1 MFSKCHF
8 YILKIKR
15 NILVLVFLGFCAS
28 LLLFSTSNLPAI
40 KKGLTLW
47 ANSVVPSLFPFFVA
61 TELLMNTNFVTILG
75 RFLTKIMKPFFNIRG
90 EGAFGFIMGLISGY
104 PVGAKIACDFRE
116 NNICSKEECER
127 LLSFTNNSGPLFIVG
142 TVGISMF
149 GNSTI
154 GLLLLITHIL
164 ACITVGI
171 IFRFWKYNSSSSDYI
186 SNKNSNY
193 KKYKNVTFSNLG
205 EILGKSISNSISTV
219 LVIGGFVVIFSSI
232 ISILK
237 SSGILNSLIFTL
249 TPIFNFLHIDNSFIY
264 GILTGLLEITNGI
277 SSISNIN
284 IKAISINVIITAF
297 LLGFGGLSV
306 LLQVLSITSK
316 TDLSIKPYIYGKL
329 LHGVLATFYTFVAIK
344 IFPFFNKSFEE
355 FQFCSPQETKYAFG
369 ERIRQDLILCNLLK
383 IPQIKENLSHILE
396 LRPFKGID
404 NLAS

>member
-1 MFSKCHF
+1 MFSKSHF
-8 YILKIKR
+8 YIIKLKR
-15 NILVLVFLGFCAS
+15 NILTLIFLAFAGS
-28 LLLFSTSNLPAI
+28 LLLFSSSNLPAI
-40 KKGLTLW
+40 KKGLSLW

-61 TELLMNTNFVTILG
+61 TDLLMHTNFVNILG
-75 RFLTKIMKPFFNIRG
+75 RFLNQLMKPLFNIRG

-154 GLLLLITHIL
+154 GLLLLVTHIL

-171 IFRFWKYNSSSSDYI
+171 IFRFWKFNTSTFNTDINKKSTF
-186 SNKNSNY
+186 NKN
-193 KKYKNVTFSNLG
+193 KIVTFSNLG
-205 EILGKSISNSISTV
+205 EVLGKSITNSISTV
-219 LVIGGFVVIFSSI
+219 LMIGGFVVIFSSI

-237 SSGILNSLIFTL
+237 SSGILNSLVYIFTPL
-249 TPIFNFLHIDNSFIY
+249 FDFMHIDTSFIY

-277 SSISNIN
+277 SIISNIH
-284 IKAISINVIITAF
+284 IKAISINIVLTAF

-316 TDLSIKPYIYGKL
+316 TDLSIKPYFYGKL
-329 LHGVLATFYTFVAIK
+329 LHGFLAGFYTFIFMNF
-344 IFPFFNKSFEE
+344 FPFFNF
-355 FQFCSPQETKYAFG
+355 
-369 ERIRQDLILCNLLK
+369 NL
-383 IPQIKENLSHILE
+383 
-396 LRPFKGID
+396 
-404 NLAS
+404 